1 MRGRPVI
8 AMVAAGVA
16 ATVALL
22 AVVLSVH
29 WFPTP
34 ASTRAHQVR
43 TLYDVLLIA
52 SVPIFVTVCVVV
64 LTAIIRF
71 RMRPGQEDMDGPPIH
86 GSTPLEI
93 TWTTLPALLILS
105 LCVYS
110 YVVLHDIE
118 AAPAGGSP
126 KQLDIGV
133 VAQQFAW
140 KFVYPPS
147 VTGGAP
153 LTTTTL
159 ELPIGRSVRFSMH
172 SEDVIHS
179 FWVPN
184 FAAKE
189 DVVPGITTHVR
200 ATPDRLGTYPI
211 VCAELCGIGHAFMR
225 SSVSVVTAAAFAAWV
240 KRRAGALVPSSAGS
254 RGLVAEGRAEFT
266 GPGGCS
272 ACHSLADARATG
284 TIGPDLDVGLK
295 GKTAAFI
302 HRCIV
307 DPNSVGPPGYP
318 RNVMPTTFATTLTS
332 TQIRALVTY
341 LKTVAGR

>member
-16 ATVALL
+16 VTAALL
-22 AVVLSVH
+22 AVALSVH

-64 LTAIIRF
+64 VTAVIRF
-71 RMRPGQEDMDGPPIH
+71 RMRPGQEDLDGPPMH
-86 GSTPLEI
+86 GNTLLEI
-93 TWTTLPALLILS
+93 TWTTIPALLIMS

-118 AAPAGGSP
+118 AAPARGSP

-140 KFVYPPS
+140 SFVYPRS
-147 VTGGAP
+147 VTGSAP

-159 ELPIGRSVRFSMH
+159 ELPIGRPVRFSMH
-172 SEDVIHS
+172 SADVIHS

-225 SSVSVVTAAAFAAWV
+225 SSVSVVRPAAFAAWV
-240 KRRAGALVPSSAGS
+240 KRRAAPLVPSSAGS
-254 RGLVAEGRAEFT
+254 RGLVAAGRAEFT
-266 GPGGCS
+266 AAGCS

-284 TIGPDLDVGLK
+284 TIGPNLDVGLK
-295 GKTAAFI
+295 DKPAAFI
-302 HRCIV
+302 HQCIV
-307 DPNSVGPPGYP
+307 DPNSVAPPGYP
-318 RNVMPTTFATTLTS
+318 KNVMPGNFAKTLTS
-332 TQIRALVTY
+332 TQIRALVNY
-341 LKTVAGR
+341 LEAVAGR

>member
-1 MRGRPVI
+1 MRGRPVLT
-8 AMVAAGVA
+8 MVAAGVA
-16 ATVALL
+16 ATAALL
-22 AVVLSVH
+22 AVALSVH

-34 ASTRAHQVR
+34 ASTRAHEVR
-43 TLYDVLLIA
+43 TLYDVLLIV

-64 LTAIIRF
+64 LTAVIRF
-71 RMRPGQEDMDGPPIH
+71 RMRPGQEEMDGPPIH
-86 GSTPLEI
+86 GNTLLEVA
-93 TWTTLPALLILS
+93 WTAVPAVLILS

-110 YVVLHDIE
+110 FVVLRDVE
-118 AAPAGGSP
+118 AAPARGAP

-140 KFVYPPS
+140 KFTYPPS

-159 ELPIGRSVRFSMH
+159 ELPIGRSAYFSMH

-189 DVVPGITTHVR
+189 DVVPGITTHAR

-225 SSVSVVTAAAFAAWV
+225 SSVSVVTPAAFAAWV
-240 KRRAGALVPSSAGS
+240 RRRAGPAVPASAGA
-254 RGLVAEGRAEFT
+254 RGLVAAGRTAFT
-266 GPGGCS
+266 GSAGCS
-272 ACHSLADARATG
+272 GCHALADAHATG
-284 TIGPDLDVGLK
+284 TIGPNLDVGLK
-295 GKTAAFI
+295 GRTAAFI
-302 HRCIV
+302 RQCIEN
-307 DPNSVGPPGYP
+307 PNSVAPPGYP
-318 RNVMPTTFATTLTS
+318 RNVMPANFAKTLTRA
-332 TQIRALVTY
+332 QIDALVTY